1 MYGNEPEYI
10 VKLQSETIDKAIA
23 IVDKIKKKHPNAKI
37 RIEVEVE
44 SHSNCNLFS
53 LDGDAS

>member
-10 VKLQSETIDKAIA
+10 VKLQSVMIDKAIA
-23 IVDKIKKKHPNAKI
+23 IVDKIKEKHPNAKI